1 MRKLINISQ
10 LAIQLNLLESKNKK
24 PLNHVLRFWEKEF
37 KQIKP
42 IIINKRRYYSQE
54 QVEIFKMIKYLLK
67 NEGMTIS
74 GVKNILNSNINKL
87 DDYKS
92 NSLKANYLKQN
103 IKAKSNKILEKLKEL
118 KRYGKKNSS

>member
-74 GVKNILNSNINKL
+74 GVKNILNSNMNKL

-92 NSLKANYLKQN
+92 NSLKANYLRQN
-103 IKAKSNKILEKLKEL
+103 IKTKSNKILEKLKEL

>member
-42 IIINKRRYYSQE
+42 IIINKRRYYSHE

-74 GVKNILNSNINKL
+74 GVKNILNSNRNKL

-103 IKAKSNKILEKLKEL
+103 IKAKSNKILEKLKKL
-118 KRYGKKNSS
+118 KSYGKKNSS

>member
-42 IIINKRRYYSQE
+42 IIINKRRYYSHE

-74 GVKNILNSNINKL
+74 GVKNILNSNRNKL

-92 NSLKANYLKQN
+92 NSLKANYLKQK
-103 IKAKSNKILEKLKEL
+103 IKAKSNKILEKLKKL
-118 KRYGKKNSS
+118 KSYGKKNSS

>member
-1 MRKLINISQ
+1 VRKLINISQ

-74 GVKNILNSNINKL
+74 GVKNILNSNMNKL

-92 NSLKANYLKQN
+92 NSLKANYLRQN
-103 IKAKSNKILEKLKEL
+103 IKTKSNKILEKLKEL

>member
-10 LAIQLNLLESKNKK
+10 LAIQLNLLKSKNKK

-54 QVEIFKMIKYLLK
+54 QVELFKMIKYLLK

-74 GVKNILNSNINKL
+74 GVKNILNSNRNKL

-92 NSLKANYLKQN
+92 NSLKANYLRQN
-103 IKAKSNKILEKLKEL
+103 IKAKSNKILEKLKKL

>member
-42 IIINKRRYYSQE
+42 IIINKRRYYSHE

-74 GVKNILNSNINKL
+74 GVKNILNSNRNKL

-103 IKAKSNKILEKLKEL
+103 IKAKSNKILEKLKKL

>member
-74 GVKNILNSNINKL
+74 GVKNILNSNRNKL

-92 NSLKANYLKQN
+92 NSLKANYLRQS
-103 IKAKSNKILEKLKEL
+103 IKTKSNKILEKLKEL

>member
-92 NSLKANYLKQN
+92 NSLKANYLRQN
-103 IKAKSNKILEKLKEL
+103 IKAKSNKILEKLKKL

>member
-1 MRKLINISQ
+1 
-10 LAIQLNLLESKNKK
+10 
-24 PLNHVLRFWEKEF
+24 
-37 KQIKP
+37 
-42 IIINKRRYYSQE
+42 
-54 QVEIFKMIKYLLK
+54 MIKYLLK

-74 GVKNILNSNINKL
+74 GVKNILNSNMNKL

-92 NSLKANYLKQN
+92 NSLKANYLRQN

>member
-42 IIINKRRYYSQE
+42 IINNKRRYYSQE

-67 NEGMTIS
+67 NQGMTIS

>member
-92 NSLKANYLKQN
+92 NSLKANYLRQN